1 MSLTKRYWDG
11 VSGSCASARATNPV
25 LIGLV
30 GRFSLNPPENC
41 VIITLNIYM
50 ILQGGAALST
60 RNQRKQDNS
69 IKEKTSDE
77 LLEEIAVNKRKLKQ
91 GFVFAFVAL
100 IALIALGI
108 AWFMSNSKVTSTGT
122 SVSAQDDRLFE
133 LASVGERQKAEASYL
148 LDESKKS
155 ILSAGAEKTY
165 ASYIENGTEVQKE
178 QTYHVGTG
186 SLAWYLD
193 SQESILPGANGK
205 LEFYIIPK
213 KDDVK
218 SVTVSFD
225 INGYVY
231 TTEENADKRA
241 VKSDDTT
248 LQNLIQGHILFF
260 QQLDDVCGY
269 QKWLKADESFVI
281 KAPNNGSFQKDVPY
295 KVTIYWIW
303 PQYFRNYVYTQ
314 KSTQGDLFTDAANQT
329 DGSDYA
335 RINTFINKSQNK
347 LFYDESGEVQ
357 VESDIN
363 KNMAQNTLDQCSKY
377 YNKADEY
384 IGTNAKYIYV
394 GIKAN

>member
-1 MSLTKRYWDG
+1 
-11 VSGSCASARATNPV
+11 
-25 LIGLV
+25 
-30 GRFSLNPPENC
+30 
-41 VIITLNIYM
+41 M

-77 LLEEIAVNKRKLKQ
+77 LLEEIAVNKRKLKRS
-91 GFVFAFVAL
+91 FVFAFVAL
-100 IALIALGI
+100 IAVIALGI

-133 LASVGERQKAEASYL
+133 LASVGERQTAEASYL
-148 LDESKKS
+148 KDESEKN
-155 ILSAGAEKTY
+155 ILSAGAKRTY
-165 ASYIENGTEVQKE
+165 DSYIENGTKVQKE
-178 QTYHVGTG
+178 QIYHVGTG

-231 TTEENADKRA
+231 TTDRRA
-241 VKSDDTT
+241 VKSENTT

-260 QQLDDVCGY
+260 QQLDDVYGY
-269 QKWLKADESFVI
+269 QKWLKADEPFVI
-281 KAPNNGSFQKDVPY
+281 EAPNKGSFKKDVPY

-314 KSTQGDLFTDAANQT
+314 KSTQGDLFTDATNQT
-329 DGSDYA
+329 DGSDYD
-335 RINTFINKSQNK
+335 RINTFINNQRTVETSQNK
-347 LFYDESGEVQ
+347 LFYDESGKVQ
-357 VESDIN
+357 VGSLIN
-363 KNMAQNTLDQCSKY
+363 KDMAQDTLDQCSKY

>member
-1 MSLTKRYWDG
+1 MSTQ
-11 VSGSCASARATNPV
+11 
-25 LIGLV
+25 I
-30 GRFSLNPPENC
+30 
-41 VIITLNIYM
+41 
-50 ILQGGAALST
+50 
-60 RNQRKQDNS
+60 QRKLDNS

-91 GFVFAFVAL
+91 SFGFAFVAL

-165 ASYIENGTEVQKE
+165 ASYIENGTKVQKP
-178 QTYHVGTG
+178 QRYHVGTG

-231 TTEENADKRA
+231 TTDRRA
-241 VKSDDTT
+241 VKSENTT

-260 QQLDDVCGY
+260 QQLDDVYGY
-269 QKWLKADESFVI
+269 QKWLKADEPFVI
-281 KAPNNGSFQKDVPY
+281 EAPNKGSFKKDVPY

-329 DGSDYA
+329 SDSDYA
-335 RINTFINKSQNK
+335 RINKFINSQRTVETSQNK
-347 LFYDESGEVQ
+347 LFYDESDKVQ
-357 VESDIN
+357 VGSPIN
-363 KNMAQNTLDQCSKY
+363 KDMAQDTLDQCSKY

>member
-1 MSLTKRYWDG
+1 
-11 VSGSCASARATNPV
+11 
-25 LIGLV
+25 
-30 GRFSLNPPENC
+30 
-41 VIITLNIYM
+41 M

-60 RNQRKQDNS
+60 QNQRKLDNS

-77 LLEEIAVNKRKLKQ
+77 LLEEIAVNKRKLKRS
-91 GFVFAFVAL
+91 FVFAFVAL
-100 IALIALGI
+100 IAVIALGI

-133 LASVGERQKAEASYL
+133 LASVGERQKAEDSYL
-148 LDESKKS
+148 LDESQKS
-155 ILSAGAEKTY
+155 ILSAGATKTY
-165 ASYIENGTEVQKE
+165 ASYIENGTEVKKE
-178 QTYHVGTG
+178 QIYHVGTG

-225 INGYVY
+225 INGYVN
-231 TTEENADKRA
+231 TTEVGADKRA
-241 VKSDDTT
+241 VKSEDTT
-248 LQNLIQGHILFF
+248 LQNLMQGHILFF
-260 QQLDDVCGY
+260 QQLDDVNGY

-281 KAPNNGSFQKDVPY
+281 EAPKNSSFKKDVPY

-329 DGSDYA
+329 YA
-335 RINTFINKSQNK
+335 RINTFINSQRTVETSQNK
-347 LFYDESGEVQ
+347 LFYDESGKVQ
-357 VESDIN
+357 VGSPIN
-363 KNMAQNTLDQCSKY
+363 KDMAQDTLDQCSNY

>member
-1 MSLTKRYWDG
+1 
-11 VSGSCASARATNPV
+11 
-25 LIGLV
+25 
-30 GRFSLNPPENC
+30 
-41 VIITLNIYM
+41 M

-60 RNQRKQDNS
+60 QNQRKLDNS

-91 GFVFAFVAL
+91 SFGFAFVAL

-108 AWFMSNSKVTSTGT
+108 AWFISNSKVTSTGT

-133 LASVGERQKAEASYL
+133 LASVGERQEAEATYL

-155 ILSAGAEKTY
+155 ILSAGAKKTY
-165 ASYIENGTEVQKE
+165 ASYIENGTEVKKQ
-178 QTYHVGTG
+178 QIYHVGTG

-231 TTEENADKRA
+231 TTDRRA
-241 VKSDDTT
+241 VKSENTT

-260 QQLDDVCGY
+260 QQLDDVYGY
-269 QKWLKADESFVI
+269 QKWLKADEPFVI
-281 KAPNNGSFQKDVPY
+281 EAPNNGSFQKDVPY

-314 KSTQGDLFTDAANQT
+314 KSTQGDLFTDGANQT
-329 DGSDYA
+329 SDSDYA
-335 RINTFINKSQNK
+335 RINTFINSQRTVETSQNK
-347 LFYDESGEVQ
+347 LFYDESREVQ

>member
-1 MSLTKRYWDG
+1 
-11 VSGSCASARATNPV
+11 
-25 LIGLV
+25 
-30 GRFSLNPPENC
+30 
-41 VIITLNIYM
+41 M

-77 LLEEIAVNKRKLKQ
+77 LLEEIAANKRKLKRS
-91 GFVFAFVAL
+91 FIFAFVAL
-100 IALIALGI
+100 IAVIALGI

-133 LASVGERQKAEASYL
+133 LASVGERQSAEDSYL
-148 LDESKKS
+148 KDESKKS
-155 ILSAGAEKTY
+155 ILSAGTERTY
-165 ASYIENGTEVQKE
+165 ASYIENGKEVQKR

-213 KDDVK
+213 KDNVK

-231 TTEENADKRA
+231 TIEENADKRA
-241 VKSDDTT
+241 VKSKDTI

-260 QQLDDVCGY
+260 QQLDDVHGY

-281 KAPNNGSFQKDVPY
+281 EAPEDGSFKQNVPY

-314 KSTQGDLFTDAANQT
+314 KSTQGDLFTDAADQT
-329 DGSDYA
+329 DDSDYA
-335 RINTFINKSQNK
+335 RINIFINSQRTVEQSKNK
-347 LFYDESGEVQ
+347 LFYDESGTVQ
-357 VESDIN
+357 VGSLIN
-363 KNMAQNTLDQCSKY
+363 KDMAQDTLEQCSNY

-384 IGTNAKYIYV
+384 IGTNAKCIYV

>member
-1 MSLTKRYWDG
+1 
-11 VSGSCASARATNPV
+11 
-25 LIGLV
+25 
-30 GRFSLNPPENC
+30 
-41 VIITLNIYM
+41 M

-60 RNQRKQDNS
+60 QIQRKLDNS
-69 IKEKTSDE
+69 IKGKTSDE

-91 GFVFAFVAL
+91 SFGFAFVAL

-165 ASYIENGTEVQKE
+165 ASYIENGTKVQKP
-178 QTYHVGTG
+178 QRYHVGTG

-231 TTEENADKRA
+231 TTDRRA
-241 VKSDDTT
+241 VKSENTT

-260 QQLDDVCGY
+260 QQLDDVYGY
-269 QKWLKADESFVI
+269 QKWLEADKPFVI
-281 KAPNNGSFQKDVPY
+281 KAPENGSFKQNVPY

-329 DGSDYA
+329 SDSDYA
-335 RINTFINKSQNK
+335 RINTFINNQRTVEKGQNK
-347 LFYDESGEVQ
+347 LFYDESANVQ
-357 VESDIN
+357 VTSPIN
-363 KNMAQNTLDQCSKY
+363 KDMAQDTLDQCSKY